1 MAIYFARE
9 SIREPSGE
17 EFIGRRSYESYETY
31 GPCVDCCPAAFTLM
45 PMKQRVLLGMS
56 GGVDSSVAGYLL
68 REQGYEVVGVT
79 MKVWPQDCI
88 SRAED
93 KCCGPQAVADARGVA
108 HALGIPHYVVD
119 EADQF
124 ERLVIDYFASEYQ
137 AGRTPNPCVMCNE
150 KLKFGNLW
158 SKARALGCDYIATG
172 HYAIIDHV
180 VAACGDRGR
189 VDSRTASGA
198 TGVIDPGY
206 SYAVL
211 RKSVDRRKD
220 QSYFLFSLHQPQLRR
235 ALTPLGRMMKP
246 QIREIARSL
255 GLKVADKIDSQE
267 ICFVPGNDYKAFL
280 RSRLGENEF
289 HRGEIYDVD
298 GNFVGEHDGIE
309 LFTIGQRKGLP
320 GGSLR
325 PRYVVDLDPETN
337 RVIVG
342 DADDLVADEFEI
354 DRVNWH
360 PVVAM
365 TKADS
370 ASPLDEGEG
379 TEVRG
384 IPSQNRESR
393 EPSPYPL
400 PWEGRGEE
408 TPRGQDRGFSFE
420 ATVKIRYNHPG
431 TPATIVLSE
440 DNRARICL
448 HEPQR
453 AVTPGQAAVIY
464 KDDVVLGGGWIC
476 RREAPVLA

>member
-1 MAIYFARE
+1 
-9 SIREPSGE
+9 
-17 EFIGRRSYESYETY
+17 
-31 GPCVDCCPAAFTLM
+31 
-45 PMKQRVLLGMS
+45 MS

-68 REQGYEVVGVT
+68 RDQGYEVVGVT

-93 KCCGPQAVADARGVA
+93 KCCGPQAVADARSVA

-158 SKARALGCDYIATG
+158 SKAKALGCDYIATG
-172 HYAIIDHV
+172 HYAIIEHV
-180 VAACGDRGR
+180 VAGIGDPGR
-189 VDSRTASGA
+189 VDASAESGSA
-198 TGVIDPGY
+198 GVTDPGY

-211 RKSVDRRKD
+211 RKSVDQRKD
-220 QSYFLFSLHQPQLRR
+220 QSYFLFSLHQSQLRR
-235 ALTPLGRMMKP
+235 ALTPLGRMTKP

-280 RSRLGENEF
+280 RSHLGDSGF

-320 GGSLR
+320 GGSPR
-325 PRYVVDLDPETN
+325 PRYVVDLDPQTN

-342 DADDLVADEFEI
+342 DADNLVADEFEI
-354 DRVNWH
+354 DPVNWH
-360 PVVAM
+360 PVA
-365 TKADS
+365 
-370 ASPLDEGEG
+370 
-379 TEVRG
+379 G
-384 IPSQNRESR
+384 IGDPGS
-393 EPSPYPL
+393 
-400 PWEGRGEE
+400 
-408 TPRGQDRGFSFE
+408 SFE

-431 TPATIVLSE
+431 TAATIVLLE
-440 DNRARICL
+440 NNRARIRL
-448 HEPQR
+448 NEPQR

-464 KDDVVLGGGWIC
+464 NDDVVLGGGWIC

>member
-1 MAIYFARE
+1 MNK
-9 SIREPSGE
+9 
-17 EFIGRRSYESYETY
+17 T
-31 GPCVDCCPAAFTLM
+31 
-45 PMKQRVLLGMS
+45 KQRILLGMS

-68 REQGYEVVGVT
+68 REQGYDVIGVT

-124 ERLVIDYFASEYQ
+124 ERVVIDYFASEYQ

-158 SKARALGCDYIATG
+158 SKAAALGCDYIATG
-172 HYAIIDHV
+172 HYAIIEHR
-180 VAACGDRGR
+180 AGTFSSSRGD
-189 VDSRTASGA
+189 GA
-198 TGVIDPGY
+198 TAP
-206 SYAVL
+206 YAVL
-211 RKSVDRRKD
+211 RKGVDPRKD
-220 QSYFLFSLHQPQLRR
+220 QSYFLFSLRQPQLRR
-235 ALTPLGRMMKP
+235 ALTPLGTMTKP
-246 QIREIARSL
+246 QIREIAHSL

-280 RSRLGENEF
+280 RSHLGENEF

-298 GNFVGEHDGIE
+298 GNFVAEHGGIE

-325 PRYVVDLDPETN
+325 PRYVVDLDPTTN

-342 DADDLVADEFEI
+342 DADDLVCEEFEI

-360 PVVAM
+360 AVAGCGAPGSVVDTQGAGVNV
-365 TKADS
+365 
-370 ASPLDEGEG
+370 PGY
-379 TEVRG
+379 
-384 IPSQNRESR
+384 NRAI
-393 EPSPYPL
+393 
-400 PWEGRGEE
+400 
-408 TPRGQDRGFSFE
+408 E
-420 ATVKIRYNHPG
+420 ATVKIRYSHPG
-431 TPATIVLSE
+431 TVATVTPLE
-440 DNRARICL
+440 NHCARIRL

-464 KDDVVLGGGWIC
+464 DGDVVLGGGWIC
-476 RREAPVLA
+476 RTTGHEYKGWNALSATR